1 MSVRFVSAPFQA
13 PLKPTATQNQRP
25 DLNPSVSFEHLIAK
39 ASGVIENLDQQLVA
53 SQLGLVTGNARD
65 MHTAVLAAEKASL
78 TLDLVVSV
86 RNKAIEA
93 YQEIMRMPL

>member
-1 MSVRFVSAPFQA
+1 MSVRFVSLPVTGSSGQNPINSRNIDSNKDTSFGHVFTQA
-13 PLKPTATQNQRP
+13 SHAIQ
-25 DLNPSVSFEHLIAK
+25 
-39 ASGVIENLDQQLVA
+39 NLDNELLA
-53 SQLGLVTGNARD
+53 SQIDLVMGNARD

-78 TLDLVVSV
+78 TLDLIVSV

>member
-1 MSVRFVSAPFQA
+1 M
-13 PLKPTATQNQRP
+13 
-25 DLNPSVSFEHLIAK
+25 SVSFVSLPVTRSPRQGSINNRNTVPTKNNSFNHVFEQASDAIQNLDNELA
-39 ASGVIENLDQQLVA
+39 ASGIDLVM
-53 SQLGLVTGNARD
+53 GNARD

-78 TLDLVVSV
+78 TLDLIVSV

>member
-1 MSVRFVSAPFQA
+1 MIVRPISVPVAGQHVQHVNSS
-13 PLKPTATQNQRP
+13 TAGQI
-25 DLNPSVSFEHLIAK
+25 PSVSFSDVLRRTLTM
-39 ASGVIENLDQQLVA
+39 IEALDKELLA
-53 SQLGLVTGNARD
+53 SQIELVTGNARD

-78 TLDLVVSV
+78 TLDLIISV